1 MLGLGLSLDILLF
14 GKSIYVIVGCLVL
27 VDIIIF
33 NYGSF
38 MEVSLDMFGFS
49 LDVFFFFYF
58 FSYLDNF
65 SYVDI
70 IIDENILGILRIVE
84 EFRRKF
90 ISL

>member
-1 MLGLGLSLDILLF
+1 MVVLW
-14 GKSIYVIVGCLVL
+14 KLVWICSDL
-27 VDIIIF
+27 VW
-33 NYGSF
+33 
-38 MEVSLDMFGFS
+38 MF
-49 LDVFFFFYF
+49 FFFFYF

-84 EFRRKF
+84 EYRRKF